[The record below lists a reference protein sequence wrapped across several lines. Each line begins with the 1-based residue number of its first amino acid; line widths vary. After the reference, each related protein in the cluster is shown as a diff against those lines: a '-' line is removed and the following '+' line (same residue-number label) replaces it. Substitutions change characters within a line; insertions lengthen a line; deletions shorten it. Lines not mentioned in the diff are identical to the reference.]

1 MIQYTRSD
9 DKSYQYDVLKK
20 HTIHM
25 YGVIL
30 GSMENIQFADSPLFK
45 VSRQDRTNMFEIVS
59 LTVRFETLFVI
70 GKDNFFREYHES
82 D

>member
-1 MIQYTRSD
+1 MILYTRD
-9 DKSYQYDVLKK
+9 DEKSYQYDVLKK
-20 HTIHM
+20 HTVHM

-30 GSMENIQFADSPLFK
+30 GSMKNVKFVDSPLFK
-45 VSRQDRTNMFEIVS
+45 VTRQDKTNMFEIVS
-59 LTVRFETLFVI
+59 LMVRFEVLFVI